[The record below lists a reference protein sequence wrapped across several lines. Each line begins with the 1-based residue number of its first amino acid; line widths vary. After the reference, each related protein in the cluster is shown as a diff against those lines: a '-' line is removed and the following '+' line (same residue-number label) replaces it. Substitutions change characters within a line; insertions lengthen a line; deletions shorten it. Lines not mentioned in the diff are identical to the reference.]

1 MHLLMTR
8 PEPDATFSAKKLR
21 TKGYSILINPVLETR
36 FSKEPIAWKKGVDF
50 VVTSRN
56 GMRALNALAT
66 DEMRREARLFSVGDA
81 TADLAEAAG
90 FTMVLSASG
99 AVEDLVYTV
108 LEEQPTR
115 LVYVCGRDRKGNL
128 EVRLRANGIAV
139 DLAERYRA
147 EFASAFRP
155 SVINAFQTGALDGV
169 LLYSRRTAEAF
180 AALIDRHQLSYSTKK
195 IAYFCLAKTVASVFD
210 GVRGIDLH
218 VAERPDERSLFEAI
232 DSFFGR

>member
-8 PEPDATFSAKKLR
+8 PEPDSTLSAEKLR
-21 TKGYSILINPVLETR
+21 AKGYSVLINPVLETQ
-36 FSKEPIAWKKGVDF
+36 FSKEPVPWRRGADF

-56 GMRALNALAT
+56 GMRALNALAS

-99 AVEDLVYTV
+99 AVEDLVDTV
-108 LEEQPTR
+108 LEEQPAR

-128 EVRLRANGIAV
+128 ETRLRANGIVV
-139 DLAERYRA
+139 DMAERYRA
-147 EFASAFRP
+147 EFARTFQPAAISAFQ
-155 SVINAFQTGALDGV
+155 VGALDGV

-180 AALIDRHQLSYSTKK
+180 ASLMEHHSLSYSTKK
-195 IAYFCLAKTVASVFD
+195 IAFFCLAKTVASVFD
-210 GVRGIDLH
+210 GVAGIDLC
-218 VAERPDERSLFEAI
+218 VAERSDERSLFEKVDAY
-232 DSFFGR
+232 FGR